1 MDLRVS
7 GLKKG
12 SDHYVFNIVQKRK
25 KNKKKISILFF
36 KIVFQVIY
44 TKNSKR
50 EDYAS

>member
-12 SDHYVFNIVQKRK
+12 TDHYVFNIVQKK
-25 KNKKKISILFF
+25 KRKKISILFF
-36 KIVFQVIY
+36 KIVFQVVY
-44 TKNSKR
+44 TRNSKR